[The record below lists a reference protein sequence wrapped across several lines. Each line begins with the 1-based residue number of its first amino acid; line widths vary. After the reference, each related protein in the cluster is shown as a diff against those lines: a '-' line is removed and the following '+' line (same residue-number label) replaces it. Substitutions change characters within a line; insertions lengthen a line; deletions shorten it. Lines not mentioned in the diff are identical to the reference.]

1 MLRTERAQDMA
12 DRDGIDHE
20 RPACV
25 ALVPLARPAPQPPV
39 AGRITR
45 PDPSFVAQLIAT
57 AAHLPQTRHL
67 RRAAPSD
74 ALCAYTAHLRAA
86 PGAGCRTRQ
95 VA

>member
-1 MLRTERAQDMA
+1 MSG
-12 DRDGIDHE
+12 RDGIDEE

-25 ALVPLARPAPQPPV
+25 ALVPLARPAARRSPI
-39 AGRITR
+39 AGRLTR

-57 AAHLPQTRHL
+57 AAQFRQTRNL

-74 ALCAYTAHLRAA
+74 ALSAYTAHRRTA

-95 VA
+95 VV